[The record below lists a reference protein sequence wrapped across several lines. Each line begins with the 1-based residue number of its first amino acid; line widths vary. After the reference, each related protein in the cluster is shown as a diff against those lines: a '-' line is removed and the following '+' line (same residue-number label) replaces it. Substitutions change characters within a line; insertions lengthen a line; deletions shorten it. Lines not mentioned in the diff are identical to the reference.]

1 MKLRCL
7 SQDFTICQ
15 IDNAE
20 KVDFS
25 RDFVFVS
32 RTPDEISLVC
42 ETACVPEGATARE
55 DGWRAFVVDGVLD
68 FDMVGVIAKISHVL
82 AKAEISL
89 FVVSTYNTDYVL
101 LKADDFEL
109 GIEVLVQNGYKVH
122 GDLIF

>member
-1 MKLRCL
+1 MKLHCL

-15 IDNAE
+15 INNVE

-42 ETACVPEGATARE
+42 ETACVPDGAVARE

-68 FDMVGVIAKISHVL
+68 FSMVGVIAKISHAL

-109 GIEVLVQNGYKVH
+109 GMEVLAQKGYKIS
-122 GDLIF
+122 GDLMV